1 LTLFCSYFVMDIKDI
16 FFLFF
21 INMESISIHHSDLHT
36 LEKLAVNTLPNESC
50 AILLGKR
57 SNTKPIVQY
66 ILPMNN
72 SSHSAIEFT
81 IDADDLYNAYDKAR
95 LMNLDIIAI
104 FHSHPSPPIP
114 SARDRIFMLIN
125 PVIWIIYS
133 TSLHTFK
140 AFRSNN
146 DDQIQEINILLIKD

>member
-1 LTLFCSYFVMDIKDI
+1 MDIKDL

-21 INMESISIHHSDLHT
+21 MNMESISIHHSDLHT

-57 SNTKPIVQY
+57 SNIKPIVQY

-72 SSHSAIEFT
+72 SSHSSIEFN
-81 IDADDLYNAYDKAR
+81 IDADDLYDAYEKAR

-114 SARDRIFMLIN
+114 SAMDKIFMLIN

-133 TSLHTFK
+133 TSSHTFK
-140 AFRSNN
+140 AFISNI
-146 DDQIQEINILLIKD
+146 DDHIQEINMFLIKD

>member
-1 LTLFCSYFVMDIKDI
+1 MHIK
-16 FFLFF
+16 
-21 INMESISIHHSDLHT
+21 SISIHHSHLHA

-57 SNTKPIVQY
+57 SNIKPIVQY

-72 SSHSAIEFT
+72 SSHSSIEFN
-81 IDADDLYNAYDKAR
+81 IDPDDLYHAYDKAR

-114 SARDRIFMLIN
+114 SAMDKIFMLIN

-133 TSLHTFK
+133 TSSHIFK
-140 AFRSNN
+140 AFISNN
-146 DDQIQEINILLIKD
+146 NDQIQEINILLIKD

>member
-1 LTLFCSYFVMDIKDI
+1 
-16 FFLFF
+16 
-21 INMESISIHHSDLHT
+21 MESISIHHSDLQT

-72 SSHSAIEFT
+72 SSHSSIEFT
-81 IDADDLYNAYDKAR
+81 IDSDDLYNAYDKAR

-114 SARDRIFMLIN
+114 SARDKIFMLIN

-140 AFRSNN
+140 AFISNN

>member
-1 LTLFCSYFVMDIKDI
+1 MHI
-16 FFLFF
+16 
-21 INMESISIHHSDLHT
+21 ESISIHHSHLHA

-57 SNTKPIVQY
+57 SNIKPIVQY

-72 SSHSAIEFT
+72 SSHSSIHFN
-81 IDADDLYNAYDKAR
+81 IDPDDLYHAYDKAR

-114 SARDRIFMLIN
+114 SAMDKIFMLIN

-133 TSLHTFK
+133 TSSHTFK
-140 AFRSNN
+140 AFISNN

>member
-1 LTLFCSYFVMDIKDI
+1 MHI
-16 FFLFF
+16 
-21 INMESISIHHSDLHT
+21 ESISIHHSHLHA

-57 SNTKPIVQY
+57 SNIKPIVQY

-72 SSHSAIEFT
+72 SSHSSIHFN
-81 IDADDLYNAYDKAR
+81 IDPDDLYHAYDKAR

-114 SARDRIFMLIN
+114 SAMDKIFMLIN

-133 TSLHTFK
+133 TSSHIFK
-140 AFRSNN
+140 AFISNN
-146 DDQIQEINILLIKD
+146 NDQIQEINILLIKD

>member
-1 LTLFCSYFVMDIKDI
+1 MDIKDL

-21 INMESISIHHSDLHT
+21 MNMESISIYHSDLHT

-57 SNTKPIVQY
+57 SNIKPIVQY

-72 SSHSAIEFT
+72 SSHSSIEFN
-81 IDADDLYNAYDKAR
+81 IDADDLYDAYEKAR

-114 SARDRIFMLIN
+114 SAMDKIFMLIN

-133 TSLHTFK
+133 TSSHTFK
-140 AFRSNN
+140 AFISNN
-146 DDQIQEINILLIKD
+146 DDQIQEINMFLIKD

>member
-1 LTLFCSYFVMDIKDI
+1 MDIKDI

-21 INMESISIHHSDLHT
+21 INMESISIHHSELHT

-57 SNTKPIVQY
+57 SNIKPIVQY

-72 SSHSAIEFT
+72 SSHSSTHFNINP
-81 IDADDLYNAYDKAR
+81 DDLYHAYDKAR

-114 SARDRIFMLIN
+114 SAMDKIFMLIN

-133 TSLHTFK
+133 TSSHIFK
-140 AFRSNN
+140 AFISNN
-146 DDQIQEINILLIKD
+146 NDQIQEIDMLLIKD

>member
-1 LTLFCSYFVMDIKDI
+1 MDIKDL

-21 INMESISIHHSDLHT
+21 MHMESISIHHSHLHT

-57 SNTKPIVQY
+57 SNIKPIVQY

-72 SSHSAIEFT
+72 SSHSSIEFN
-81 IDADDLYNAYDKAR
+81 IDADDLYNAYEKAR

-114 SARDRIFMLIN
+114 SAMDKIFMLIN

-133 TSLHTFK
+133 TSSHTFK
-140 AFRSNN
+140 AFISNN

>member
-1 LTLFCSYFVMDIKDI
+1 MDIKDI

-21 INMESISIHHSDLHT
+21 INMESISIHHSDLDT

-72 SSHSAIEFT
+72 SSHSSIEFT
-81 IDADDLYNAYDKAR
+81 IDADDLYNAYDKSR

-140 AFRSNN
+140 AFISNN

>member
-1 LTLFCSYFVMDIKDI
+1 MHI
-16 FFLFF
+16 
-21 INMESISIHHSDLHT
+21 ESISIHHSHLHA

-57 SNTKPIVQY
+57 SNIKPIVQY

-72 SSHSAIEFT
+72 SSHSSIHFN
-81 IDADDLYNAYDKAR
+81 IDPDDLYHAYDKAR

-114 SARDRIFMLIN
+114 SAMDKIFMLIN

-133 TSLHTFK
+133 TSSRIFK
-140 AFRSNN
+140 AFISNN
-146 DDQIQEINILLIKD
+146 NDQIQEINILLIKD

>member
-1 LTLFCSYFVMDIKDI
+1 
-16 FFLFF
+16 
-21 INMESISIHHSDLHT
+21 
-36 LEKLAVNTLPNESC
+36 
-50 AILLGKR
+50 LLGKR
-57 SNTKPIVQY
+57 SNTKPIVRY

-72 SSHSAIEFT
+72 SSHSSIEFN

-114 SARDRIFMLIN
+114 SAMDKIFMLIN

-133 TSLHTFK
+133 TSSHTFK
-140 AFRSNN
+140 AFISNN

>member
-1 LTLFCSYFVMDIKDI
+1 MDIKDL

-21 INMESISIHHSDLHT
+21 MNMKSISIHHSDLHT

-57 SNTKPIVQY
+57 SNIKPIVQY

-72 SSHSAIEFT
+72 SSHSSIHFN
-81 IDADDLYNAYDKAR
+81 IDPDDLYHAYDKAR

-114 SARDRIFMLIN
+114 SAMDKIFMLIN

-133 TSLHTFK
+133 TSSHTFK
-140 AFRSNN
+140 AFISNN
-146 DDQIQEINILLIKD
+146 DDQIQEINMFLIKD

>member
-1 LTLFCSYFVMDIKDI
+1 LRLFCSYFVYGYKGYL
-16 FFLFF
+16 LFVF
-21 INMESISIHHSDLHT
+21 INMESISIHHSDLDT
-36 LEKLAVNTLPNESC
+36 LEQLAVNTLPNESC

-72 SSHSAIEFT
+72 SSHSSIEFT

-140 AFRSNN
+140 AFISNQ

>member
-1 LTLFCSYFVMDIKDI
+1 MDIKDI
-16 FFLFF
+16 LFLFF
-21 INMESISIHHSDLHT
+21 MNMESISIHHSHLHT
-36 LEKLAVNTLPNESC
+36 LEKLAVNTLPNEAC

-72 SSHSAIEFT
+72 SSHSSIEFN

-114 SARDRIFMLIN
+114 SAIDKIFMLIN

-133 TSLHTFK
+133 TSSYTFK
-140 AFRSNN
+140 AFISNN

>member
-1 LTLFCSYFVMDIKDI
+1 MDIKDI

-21 INMESISIHHSDLHT
+21 MNMESISIHHSDLHT

-57 SNTKPIVQY
+57 SITKPSVQY

-72 SSHSAIEFT
+72 SLHSSIEFN
-81 IDADDLYNAYDKAR
+81 IDADDLYNAYEKAR
-95 LMNLDIIAI
+95 LMNLDIIGI

-114 SARDRIFMLIN
+114 SAMDKIFMLIN
-125 PVIWIIYS
+125 PDIWIIYS
-133 TSLHTFK
+133 NSVLTFK
-140 AFRSNN
+140 AFIDYNEAR
-146 DDQIQEINILLIKD
+146 IQEINLLLIKD

>member
-1 LTLFCSYFVMDIKDI
+1 MHI
-16 FFLFF
+16 
-21 INMESISIHHSDLHT
+21 ESISIHHSHLHA

-57 SNTKPIVQY
+57 SNIKPIVQY

-72 SSHSAIEFT
+72 SSHSSIHFN
-81 IDADDLYNAYDKAR
+81 IDPDDLYHAYDKAR

-114 SARDRIFMLIN
+114 SAMDKIFMLIN

-133 TSLHTFK
+133 TSSHIFK
-140 AFRSNN
+140 AFISNN
-146 DDQIQEINILLIKD
+146 NDQIQEIDMLLIKD

>member
-1 LTLFCSYFVMDIKDI
+1 MDIKDL

-21 INMESISIHHSDLHT
+21 MHMESISIHHSHLHA

-57 SNTKPIVQY
+57 SNIKPIVQY

-72 SSHSAIEFT
+72 SSHSSIEFN
-81 IDADDLYNAYDKAR
+81 IDADDLYDAYEKAR

-114 SARDRIFMLIN
+114 SAMDKIFMLIN

-133 TSLHTFK
+133 TSSHTFK
-140 AFRSNN
+140 AFIPNN

>member
-1 LTLFCSYFVMDIKDI
+1 M
-16 FFLFF
+16 
-21 INMESISIHHSDLHT
+21 NMKSISIHHSDLHT

-57 SNTKPIVQY
+57 SITKPSVQY

-72 SSHSAIEFT
+72 SSHSSFEFN
-81 IDADDLYNAYDKAR
+81 IDADDLYNAYEKAR
-95 LMNLDIIAI
+95 LMNLDIIGI

-114 SARDRIFMLIN
+114 SAMDKIFMLIN

-133 TSLHTFK
+133 TSLNNFK
-140 AFRSNN
+140 AFILDNL
-146 DDQIQEINILLIKD
+146 DHLKEISIRFIKD

>member
-1 LTLFCSYFVMDIKDI
+1 MDIKDI

-21 INMESISIHHSDLHT
+21 MNMESISIHHSDLHI

-57 SNTKPIVQY
+57 SNSKPIVQY

-72 SSHSAIEFT
+72 SSHSSIEFN
-81 IDADDLYNAYDKAR
+81 IDADDLYNAYDKAK

-114 SARDRIFMLIN
+114 SAMDKIFMLIN

-133 TSLHTFK
+133 TSSHTFK
-140 AFRSNN
+140 AFISTN
-146 DDQIQEINILLIKD
+146 DDQIQDINILLIKD

>member
-1 LTLFCSYFVMDIKDI
+1 MDIKDL

-21 INMESISIHHSDLHT
+21 MHMESISIHHSHLHT

-57 SNTKPIVQY
+57 SNIKPIVQY

-72 SSHSAIEFT
+72 SSHSSIEFN
-81 IDADDLYNAYDKAR
+81 IDADDLYDAYEKAR

-114 SARDRIFMLIN
+114 SAMDKIFMLIN

-133 TSLHTFK
+133 TSSHTFK
-140 AFRSNN
+140 AFISNN
-146 DDQIQEINILLIKD
+146 DDQIQEINMFLIKD

>member
-1 LTLFCSYFVMDIKDI
+1 MDIKDI

-21 INMESISIHHSDLHT
+21 MNMESISIHHSDLYT

-57 SNTKPIVQY
+57 SNIKPIVQY

-72 SSHSAIEFT
+72 SSHSSIKFN

-95 LMNLDIIAI
+95 LMKLDIIAI

-114 SARDRIFMLIN
+114 SAMDKIYMLIN

-133 TSLHTFK
+133 TSSHTFK
-140 AFRSNN
+140 AFISTN

>member
-1 LTLFCSYFVMDIKDI
+1 MDIKDI
-16 FFLFF
+16 IFLFF

-57 SNTKPIVQY
+57 SNTKPIVRY

-72 SSHSAIEFT
+72 SSHSSIEFN

-114 SARDRIFMLIN
+114 SAMDKIFMLIN

-133 TSLHTFK
+133 TSSHTFK
-140 AFRSNN
+140 AFISNN

>member
-1 LTLFCSYFVMDIKDI
+1 MDIKDL

-21 INMESISIHHSDLHT
+21 MHMESISIHHSDLHA

-57 SNTKPIVQY
+57 SNIKPIVQY

-72 SSHSAIEFT
+72 SSHSSIEFN
-81 IDADDLYNAYDKAR
+81 IDADDLYDAYEKAR

-114 SARDRIFMLIN
+114 SAMDKIFMLIN

-133 TSLHTFK
+133 TSSHTFK
-140 AFRSNN
+140 AFISNN

>member
-1 LTLFCSYFVMDIKDI
+1 MDIKDL

-21 INMESISIHHSDLHT
+21 MHMESISIHLSHLHA

-57 SNTKPIVQY
+57 SNIKPIVQY

-72 SSHSAIEFT
+72 SSHSSIEFN
-81 IDADDLYNAYDKAR
+81 IDADDLYHAYDKAR

-114 SARDRIFMLIN
+114 SAMDKIFMLIN

-133 TSLHTFK
+133 TSSHTFK
-140 AFRSNN
+140 AFISNN

>member
-1 LTLFCSYFVMDIKDI
+1 MDIKDL

-21 INMESISIHHSDLHT
+21 MHMESISIHHSHLHT

-57 SNTKPIVQY
+57 SNIKSIVQY

-72 SSHSAIEFT
+72 SSHSSIEFT
-81 IDADDLYNAYDKAR
+81 IDADDLYHAYNKAR
-95 LMNLDIIAI
+95 VMNLDIIAI
-104 FHSHPSPPIP
+104 FHSHPSQPIP
-114 SARDRIFMLIN
+114 SDMDKIFMLIN

-133 TSLHTFK
+133 TSSNTFK
-140 AFRSNN
+140 AFTFDNL
-146 DDQIQEINILLIKD
+146 DQIQEISILPVKD